1 METNLQEL
9 KNRLMA
15 SDEEFSR
22 LASEHSNHERRL
34 EQLSRRP
41 YLTDSE
47 QMEEINLKKR
57 KLSLKDQM
65 EKILQRYKK
74 NGCVTP

>member
-1 METNLQEL
+1 MEPNLEDL
-9 KNRLMA
+9 KSRLMA

-22 LASEHSNHERRL
+22 LASEHSNHEHRL
-34 EQLSRRP
+34 QQLSSRP
-41 YLTDSE
+41 FLTDSE
-47 QMEEINLKKR
+47 QLEATNLKKR
-57 KLSLKDQM
+57 KLSIKDQM